1 MRAIPLAF
9 VLATTTL
16 ARAESIGPL
25 VEHRLFSPSPQPTG
39 LFGYSSAVQGKRMV
53 IGALTEDGV
62 TPESGA
68 AYVYRRVGDQWQLQ
82 SRLVAPDGQ
91 SDDLFGTSASLDG
104 DTLVIGAPSAATPDG
119 IPAGAAYVFREVSGQ
134 WQLEARLIASDPTP
148 FANFGFDQGVSISGD
163 TIVVTTAGV
172 ETGEDVTTGGA
183 AYVFTSRGTVWTQT
197 ARITDP
203 DDADPAGFGN
213 SVSIRGK
220 TLVVGAAGADD
231 GAGAAYVFRLHHD
244 AWVKQARLTALGRA
258 PGAGFGFSTAIDG
271 DAIAIGGVNTTN
283 DAGMATGAT
292 YVFERDDDRW
302 IQRARL
308 LAPGGR
314 DGDGLGRRVVLGDG
328 TLAAGSEGETNPAG
342 VATGAAQLYRK
353 GNGTWAA

>member
-119 IPAGAAYVFREVSGQ
+119 IPAGAASCS
-134 WQLEARLIASDPTP
+134 AR
-148 FANFGFDQGVSISGD
+148 
-163 TIVVTTAGV
+163 
-172 ETGEDVTTGGA
+172 
-183 AYVFTSRGTVWTQT
+183 SRGNGSS
-197 ARITDP
+197 R
-203 DDADPAGFGN
+203 
-213 SVSIRGK
+213 
-220 TLVVGAAGADD
+220 
-231 GAGAAYVFRLHHD
+231 
-244 AWVKQARLTALGRA
+244 
-258 PGAGFGFSTAIDG
+258 PG
-271 DAIAIGGVNTTN
+271 
-283 DAGMATGAT
+283 
-292 YVFERDDDRW
+292 
-302 IQRARL
+302 
-308 LAPGGR
+308 
-314 DGDGLGRRVVLGDG
+314 
-328 TLAAGSEGETNPAG
+328 
-342 VATGAAQLYRK
+342 
-353 GNGTWAA
+353 